1 MRVYMLFDRA
11 RLSARPMGWPPAAR
25 TDCSGP
31 HSRRRTIALEGGWY
45 DFDVN
50 PTYDSVRGTAKFQQ
64 LKREWNQRFDRER
77 ALLATYRTQ
86 QLVPDRD
93 ASTGTDRRAP

>member
-1 MRVYMLFDRA
+1 
-11 RLSARPMGWPPAAR
+11 
-25 TDCSGP
+25 
-31 HSRRRTIALEGGWY
+31 
-45 DFDVN
+45 
-50 PTYDSVRGTAKFQQ
+50 VRGTAKFQQ
-64 LKREWNQRFDRER
+64 LKRERNQRFDRER